1 MATVVGKEIGSE
13 ILKAWLEVLLLLV
26 SSIVV
31 RQGKTGKT
39 MFQNEPSRSGLR
51 AYRTI

>member
-26 SSIVV
+26 SSTVV

-39 MFQNEPSRSGLR
+39 MFQNVLEVV
-51 AYRTI
+51 

>member
-1 MATVVGKEIGSE
+1 MCKFAMATIVGKEIGSE

-31 RQGKTGKT
+31 RQGKQAK
-39 MFQNEPSRSGLR
+39 PCSRMSHLEVV
-51 AYRTI
+51 